1 MVFSEL
7 FFTTHIWRVR
17 ANFRLGHKRQLEPA
31 CFSWLKWVCLTNMV
45 QQPLHQNLIKSSTLR
60 CPKIYCLKV
69 IILAFNHE
77 KHAGSSCRL
86 WPSRKFARTRQTCV
100 VKKNSLKTMTYQ
112 VAQLLFICSRDT
124 MCLDLFLL
132 VHFIMIP
139 KMFVSII
146 SHWFNVL
153 SLAQKWTHNP
163 KK

>member
-1 MVFSEL
+1 M
-7 FFTTHIWRVR
+7 
-17 ANFRLGHKRQLEPA
+17 
-31 CFSWLKWVCLTNMV
+31 
-45 QQPLHQNLIKSSTLR
+45 
-60 CPKIYCLKV
+60 
-69 IILAFNHE
+69 
-77 KHAGSSCRL
+77 

-100 VKKNSLKTMTYQ
+100 VKNNSLKTMTYQ

-146 SHWFNVL
+146 THWFNVL

-163 KK
+163 KKQFLLKYFWTSAFFFKKGEPTPSGERREAMRLFLLSLSPIPGQVPGMVPGTGTRTRKIFPCTFITY